1 MLGKSKAAVAWSFNL
16 LKDETLK
23 LLREAQETKARLKE
37 RSGGLAE
44 SSEEPSEADGESGSA
59 VNQREY
65 DHREYFR
72 NLIKESNKRSGLG
85 TS

>member
-1 MLGKSKAAVAWSFNL
+1 VLGKSKAAVAWPFNL

-23 LLREAQETKARLKE
+23 LFREAQETKGRLME

-44 SSEEPSEADGESGSA
+44 GSEEPSETDGESGSA
-59 VNQREY
+59 VDQREY